1 MALTFKKLAD
11 TVAEDIW
18 GFVPSRQIKPVHF
31 ANGFVRALCGKQGS
45 VDLLLKAAGAF
56 RKGNAR
62 VSTEQFLADIDGRY
76 ESRTGDLPVDAAK
89 DLRSALDLVLNQ
101 DRALFRSENF
111 ASLTLTHHEHVTPDN
126 SDQRTGRFMAEVL
139 ASADDGR
146 IVETLRDALDLQ
158 TDNVYL
164 LSAPLLD
171 VNPLGPTPAR
181 SAEMVARIAGS
192 PVLGCIQDAFTTL
205 VKYQPSL
212 EKTMFLQRAVELG
225 SFAIFLHLVNAP
237 MEPEQR
243 RAELMPLLM
252 TSPGPAAEI
261 REASR
266 ATFIRARQR
275 IEQAFEEGLGAQLR
289 SRGEHEMSDREY
301 RALARSWLP
310 DLDAGTANAKKEQR
324 IWDRFQRDFDAFLIG
339 TPEPF
344 DAFKRAA
351 VRAAFLVMGEEPESV
366 SRSLGRMVGL
376 VYPRHQGRGDKYF
389 SPAPQF
395 LDMLVL
401 CLIEPSEGMIPV
413 EDFWARARERFGLL
427 SGSEGSADSRRLL
440 QRGIRRASPTELED
454 NAKGLLTELTRMG
467 HAREYADDI
476 AMVSAGGQHG

>member
-1 MALTFKKLAD
+1 MLGD
-11 TVAEDIW
+11 TVAEDVW
-18 GFVPSRQIKPVHF
+18 GFVPNRQIKPVHF
-31 ANGFVRALCGKQGS
+31 ANGFARALCGKRGS

-76 ESRTGDLPVDAAK
+76 ESRMGDPPVDDAK

-111 ASLTLTHHEHVTPDN
+111 ASLTLTHHEHVTSDN

-139 ASADDGR
+139 ASAEDGQ
-146 IVETLRDALDLQ
+146 IVDVLRSTLDLR

-164 LSAPLLD
+164 LGAPLVEVNALGSAP
-171 VNPLGPTPAR
+171 AR
-181 SAEMVARIAGS
+181 DPEMVKRIARS
-192 PVLGCIQDAFTTL
+192 PVLSRIQGAFATL
-205 VKYQPSL
+205 VKYQSSL

-225 SFAIFLHLVNAP
+225 SFGIFLHLANAP
-237 MEPEQR
+237 VETDQDGSD
-243 RAELMPLLM
+243 LVPLLM
-252 TSPGPAAEI
+252 TSPNPTPEI

-266 ATFIRARQR
+266 ATFIRTRQR
-275 IEQAFEEGLGAQLR
+275 IEQAFEEGLGRQLK
-289 SRGEHEMSDREY
+289 SRGEHDLSENKY

-310 DLDAGTANAKKEQR
+310 ELDTGTANAKKEQR
-324 IWDRFQRDFDAFLIG
+324 VWERFQRDFDAFLIG
-339 TPEPF
+339 TSQPF

-351 VRAAFLVMGEEPESV
+351 VRAAFLAMGEEPESV
-366 SRSLGRMVGL
+366 SRSLGRMVGI

-401 CLIEPSEGMIPV
+401 CLIEPDEGMIPV
-413 EDFWARARERFGLL
+413 EEFWARARERFGLL

-440 QRGIRRASPTELED
+440 RWGIRRASPTELEA
-454 NAKGLLTELTRMG
+454 NAKEMLAELARMG